1 MDDHGDQFP
10 GAVPLA
16 APTAPRPGA
25 GHVLPRMHAEYVH
38 KLNSVL
44 AADREDLAVE
54 LAQEFD
60 AESAEKSVV
69 GGQPERVRHTTGR
82 GTPTREGSGRP
93 PGSARAG
100 IRRAAGFT
108 RRSLDRFDA
117 YTLDVFN
124 PGAPFGRSER

>member
-25 GHVLPRMHAEYVH
+25 GHVLPRMHAEYVR
-38 KLNSVL
+38 KVNSVV

-54 LAQEFD
+54 LAEEFD
-60 AESAEKSVV
+60 AESA
-69 GGQPERVRHTTGR
+69 GGGPPERVRRTTGR
-82 GTPTREGSGRP
+82 GTPTHEGSGRP

-100 IRRAAGFT
+100 IHRAVGFT

-124 PGAPFGRSER
+124 PGAPFGRSEH